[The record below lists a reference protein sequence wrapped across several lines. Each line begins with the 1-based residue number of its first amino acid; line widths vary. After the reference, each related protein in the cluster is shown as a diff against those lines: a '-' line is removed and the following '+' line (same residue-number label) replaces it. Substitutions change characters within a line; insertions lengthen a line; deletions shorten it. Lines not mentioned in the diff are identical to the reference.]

1 MSLGPLRQQLLDQ
14 FREVLSASLILKQP
28 HRRPLCLFAQEQ
40 GGRFEFRV
48 AALAGRASPALR
60 GRWGNDGGGRWRR
73 GGRSL
78 GWLLGGSRNFP
89 QPRERAA
96 EFTRLYHRP
105 VAPFLRRRRR
115 PRRAARAGRRPPAP
129 FVLRRRL
136 SRRL

>member
-40 GGRFEFRV
+40 GGRLEFRV

-78 GWLLGGSRNFP
+78 GGFLGGSRIA

-105 VAPFLRRRRR
+105 VAPFQRRRRR
-115 PRRAARAGRRPPAP
+115 PT
-129 FVLRRRL
+129 
-136 SRRL
+136 